1 MKKSFAKTRPLFWIR
16 GSFFILGRIP
26 FLLVLILAGA
36 FAFAV
41 NDQGLDLMI
50 AFGKLDLFHPYVLSF
65 MALLIVWSGVIWYVS
80 RIALTNSLLG
90 RIVERR
96 SSLSNAL
103 EDPNCNKDCTLKKD
117 HIVVTI
123 DSAYEHTTEVLAKV
137 MPRILAASPY
147 LIFTWGYLGV
157 NGFTDGRVIKIL
169 MVLLIGAIHITYLC
183 YRTDIFAKTKR
194 IPAISATRFAMPEK
208 TDVKTI
214 LHAQHLLTTT
224 KFLIPAIFIGVF
236 LYAWLTAGSV
246 PSLDGK
252 PGLVILCGLIFY
264 TVVSLFV
271 MYISNWL
278 KFPFFTFLF
287 VLALFFFLPHNNNHA
302 LARVKVPG
310 AADKGTPDPNAQINK
325 RLPDSVYFQE
335 WLTAKLNSGELFEK
349 DSIIPVFLVAAEGGG
364 IRACYW
370 TSQVLKKLHLAH
382 PEMFNNT
389 FAVTGA
395 SGGSVGLGFFYNYLF
410 ERSRQASASG
420 RTGERLPLSSPEFY
434 APLDTI
440 TASDFLSGVT
450 YGFLFPDLLQR
461 LLPWPV
467 ESFDRAAFLG
477 KGFSRSFERHTYV
490 EADQRGSLA
499 MDLSIL
505 APWQNKQYDHPVI
518 LFNSLYVEEGQKAIF
533 SPYKISKAYY
543 EDALDVLDAT
553 QTIVPMKEGMVSS
566 ARFPLIT
573 PPGLMMKTVNG
584 KQEKFGHLV
593 DGGYFE
599 NTAVQTA
606 QQTAMMMKS
615 VIRRMDNGAKK
626 IVPVIISLS
635 YGSDTSIQ
643 KSPMGAAYEAA
654 PLQGGINTLFR
665 WIDGAKAMIV
675 KLDPSLNS
683 IDFKL
688 TKFEGDRI
696 PLGWYLSEPARKL
709 IEKYADTGHFKFKRP
724 YRELREYFVDR

>member
-1 MKKSFAKTRPLFWIR
+1 MKKSFAKTRPLLWIR

-26 FLLVLILAGA
+26 FLLILILAGA
-36 FAFAV
+36 FAFSV

-65 MALLIVWSGVIWYVS
+65 IALLIVWSGVIWYVS

-96 SSLSNAL
+96 SVLSEAL
-103 EDPNCNKDCTLKKD
+103 EDPDCNKDCTLKKD

-157 NGFTDGRVIKIL
+157 NGFQDGRLIKIL
-169 MVLLIGAIHITYLC
+169 IVLLIGAIHITYLC
-183 YRTDIFAKTKR
+183 YRTDIFAKSKR
-194 IPAISATRFAMPEK
+194 IALPTDARFAMPEK
-208 TDVKTI
+208 TDVKTVVR
-214 LHAQHLLTTT
+214 AQRLMTTT
-224 KFLIPAIFIGVF
+224 KFLIPTIFIGVF
-236 LYAWLTAGSV
+236 LYAWITAKSV
-246 PSLDGK
+246 PSLNGK

-264 TVVSLFV
+264 TVVSLFI

-302 LARVKVPG
+302 LAKIQD
-310 AADKGTPDPNAQINK
+310 ATLNKQINE
-325 RLPDSVYFQE
+325 RLPDSVYFKE
-335 WLTAKLNSGELFEK
+335 WLNYKLDNHLLFEK

-370 TSQVLKKLHLAH
+370 TSQVLKKIHLAH
-382 PEMFNNT
+382 PEMYNNT

-395 SGGSVGLGFFYNYLF
+395 SGGTVGLSFFYNYIF
-410 ERSRQASASG
+410 ERSKQGAPAL
-420 RTGERLPLSSPEFY
+420 TSPEFY

-450 YGFLFPDLLQR
+450 YGFLFPDLAQR
-461 LLPWPV
+461 LLPWPIQ
-467 ESFDRAAFLG
+467 SFDRAAFLN
-477 KGFSRSFERHTYV
+477 KSF
-490 EADQRGSLA
+490 SLA
-499 MDLSIL
+499 FAKHIDVNKAGSTLLDQSIL
-505 APWQNKQYDHPVI
+505 TPWLKGTEPYRRPVI
-518 LFNSLYVEEGQKAIF
+518 LFNSLYVEEGQKAMF
-533 SPYKISKAYY
+533 SPYKISRNYY
-543 EDALDVLDAT
+543 EDALDILDAT
-553 QTIVPMKEGMVSS
+553 QMLVPMKEGMVSS
-566 ARFPLIT
+566 ARFPVIT
-573 PPGLMMKTVNG
+573 PPGLMMKQVNG
-584 KQEKFGHLV
+584 KEEKFGHLV

-606 QQTAMMMKS
+606 QQTVMMMKS
-615 VIRRMDNGAKK
+615 VLRRMDPGSKK

-635 YGSDTSIQ
+635 YGSDTSIH
-643 KSPMGAAYEAA
+643 KAPMGGGYEAA

-665 WIDGAKAMIV
+665 WIDGANAMSV
-675 KLDPSLNS
+675 KLDPDLKS
-683 IDFKL
+683 INFKL

-709 IEKYADTGHFKFKRP
+709 IEKYADAGHYKFKKP
-724 YRELREYFVDR
+724 YSALLPYLK